1 MKYERKTEKEDFIK
15 VNGEN
20 VYTMNDILKGNPT
33 YRECVLAFSTLDDGE
48 DYDIKATALW
58 AANSV
63 SLLIERLEEDKDISR
78 YVLLYNTLLFIR
90 FVYQRNAKG
99 EETFDKP
106 NIPLIA
112 ELDIALSKEVEKMFK
127 KHNSKNY
134 KELLEELLEE
144 ESSRGIAV
152 VLTDAIVRVVSSN
165 KDVVKFC

>member
-1 MKYERKTEKEDFIK
+1 MKYERKPEEKEDFIK

-33 YRECVLAFSTLDDGE
+33 YRQCVLAFSTLDDEE
-48 DYDIKATALW
+48 DYDLKATTLW

-63 SLLIERLEEDKDISR
+63 SLLVERLEEDKNISS
-78 YVLLYNTLLFIR
+78 YVLLYNTLLFLR
-90 FVYQRNAKG
+90 FVYQRNAKD

-112 ELDIALSKEVEKMFK
+112 ELDMALSKEVEKMFK
-127 KHNSKNY
+127 KYNAKSY
-134 KELLEELLEE
+134 KELLEE

-165 KDVVKFC
+165 KDIVKFC

>member
-1 MKYERKTEKEDFIK
+1 MKYERKPEEKEDFIK

-33 YRECVLAFSTLDDGE
+33 YRECVLAFSTLDEE
-48 DYDIKATALW
+48 DYDFKATALW

-63 SLLIERLEEDKDISR
+63 SLLIERLEEDKDISS
-78 YVLLYNTLLFIR
+78 YVLLYNTLLFMR
-90 FVYQRNAKG
+90 FVYQRNAKD

-127 KHNSKNY
+127 EHNAKSY
-134 KELLEELLEE
+134 KELLEE
-144 ESSRGIAV
+144 ESSRDIAV

-165 KDVVKFC
+165 RDVVKFC

>member
-1 MKYERKTEKEDFIK
+1 MKYERRTEEKEDFIK

-33 YRECVLAFSTLDDGE
+33 YRECVLAFSTLDEE
-48 DYDIKATALW
+48 DYDFKATALW

-78 YVLLYNTLLFIR
+78 YVLLYDTLLFMR
-90 FVYQRNAKG
+90 FVYQRNAKD

-127 KHNSKNY
+127 KYNAKSY
-134 KELLEELLEE
+134 KELLEE